1 MPQLR
6 QNRYPSYYDSSIDDD
21 ALDNELASPT
31 SDGLMSKEDKIKLDK
46 ISDDGSLQVEVKG
59 SDVIQDEN
67 NMFVSEEQ
75 IEKWNSISN
84 SINVEYDESRQ
95 ALIFKL

>member
-46 ISDDGSLQVEVKG
+46 ISDDGSLQVEVKA

>member
-1 MPQLR
+1 MAQLR

-46 ISDDGSLQVEVKG
+46 ISDSGNLQVEVKAA
-59 SDVIQDEN
+59 DVIEDKD
-67 NMFVSEEQ
+67 NMFVTEKQ
-75 IEKWNSISN
+75 IEKWDSMTKAVNI
-84 SINVEYDESRQ
+84 EYDEEHK
-95 ALIFKL
+95 ALVFEL